1 MKRFLTTLL
10 FLFSCLLLP
19 AQILPKFSYQAVVRN
34 GANELLSNDT
44 LSVEVVFYNHTPDE
58 PVYSE
63 WHRVSTNQNGLISLM
78 IGEGRNPVGSL
89 LQVVWND
96 AFVRTTITM
105 EGGYSVS
112 DVKRVTAVPFAFF
125 SERVS
130 LQAIAEHLDTLNLV
144 SADVLRDS
152 LGSRPTRTEL
162 SDSLA
167 RYVTVAGLT
176 DTLTRYATLTALRDS
191 LVSRPTRTELSDSLA
206 RYVTVDVFAPSIQQ
220 ILFEINEL
228 KSIKDG
234 IDEFVVPRAPSNSFQ
249 LAHPP
254 LQERKVMMF
263 INGVCVSA
271 LSCTVVGNHMDYHP
285 ENNGYKELVEG
296 DRIQIYYFYKQ

>member
-1 MKRFLTTLL
+1 M
-10 FLFSCLLLP
+10 
-19 AQILPKFSYQAVVRN
+19 
-34 GANELLSNDT
+34 
-44 LSVEVVFYNHTPDE
+44 
-58 PVYSE
+58 
-63 WHRVSTNQNGLISLM
+63 
-78 IGEGRNPVGSL
+78 
-89 LQVVWND
+89 
-96 AFVRTTITM
+96 
-105 EGGYSVS
+105 
-112 DVKRVTAVPFAFF
+112 
-125 SERVS
+125 
-130 LQAIAEHLDTLNLV
+130 
-144 SADVLRDS
+144 
-152 LGSRPTRTEL
+152 
-162 SDSLA
+162 
-167 RYVTVAGLT
+167 
-176 DTLTRYATLTALRDS
+176 
-191 LVSRPTRTELSDSLA
+191 
-206 RYVTVDVFAPSIQQ
+206 DVFAPSIQQ